1 MLESVDGPGW
11 VYLPGD
17 HLESQAM
24 TGVGAP
30 GATFINGKL
39 VERPG
44 EDAEQEAA

>member
-1 MLESVDGPGW
+1 MWMGRVGCTF
-11 VYLPGD
+11 PGD

-44 EDAEQEAA
+44 ENAEQEAA